1 MAKIR
6 KNLYQ
11 NNYTL
16 SNFLNIL
23 NNGKDVEEK
32 LYSSE
37 NMEIPSPFDIY
48 FKKNLH
54 SNRDK
59 YPCEANH

>member
-1 MAKIR
+1 MAKIG

-48 FKKNLH
+48 FEKE
-54 SNRDK
+54 SSFQQRQI
-59 YPCEANH
+59 PM